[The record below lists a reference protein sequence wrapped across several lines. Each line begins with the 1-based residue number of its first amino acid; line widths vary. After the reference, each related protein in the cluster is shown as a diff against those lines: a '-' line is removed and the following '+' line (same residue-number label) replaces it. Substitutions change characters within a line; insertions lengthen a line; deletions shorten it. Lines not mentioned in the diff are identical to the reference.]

1 MIAWKLA
8 AGLLAAL
15 TLMLLLIGRSLH
27 FREEIAARKTFIVLA
42 VIAGVSAFGAY
53 LGGHYHG

>member
-15 TLMLLLIGRSLH
+15 TLMLLLIGWSLH

-42 VIAGVSAFGAY
+42 VIAGCAAMGAWA
-53 LGGHYHG
+53 GGHWHS